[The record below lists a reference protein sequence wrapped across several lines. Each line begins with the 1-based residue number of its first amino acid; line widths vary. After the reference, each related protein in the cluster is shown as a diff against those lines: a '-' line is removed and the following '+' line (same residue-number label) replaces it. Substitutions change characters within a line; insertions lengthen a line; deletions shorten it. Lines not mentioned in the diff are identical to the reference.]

1 MQINSSLPNYLKEFR
16 DCFGD
21 IECLPEKH
29 HIVIDRNHPPD
40 VNPSSRIPYALLKK
54 LKAELDKTV
63 EMKIIQ
69 AVNETTDWINYL
81 VLEEKPNV
89 SPRICID
96 PKELNKAIKRPHYA
110 DPTAEDILSRMSGTN
125 YFTKFDASNAYW
137 QIELDEESS
146 KLLTFNSPF
155 GRYQFLR
162 MPYGIHSASDVCQQK
177 IAQIIDGID
186 GAANSLD
193 DRIIWGSTQQEL
205 ESRKM

>member
-1 MQINSSLPNYLKEFR
+1 MTHIPLKGFCIVRIKHNQSTIRVSFLVADTNVTPIIGLNTSTKLNLIKRVMQINSSLPNYLKEFR

-69 AVNETTDWINYL
+69 VVNEKTDWVNYL

-96 PKELNKAIKRPHYA
+96 PKELNKAIKRPHSA
-110 DPTAEDILSRMSGTN
+110 DPTAEDILSRMSGTK
-125 YFTKFDASNAYW
+125 YFTKFDASNAY
-137 QIELDEESS
+137 
-146 KLLTFNSPF
+146 
-155 GRYQFLR
+155 
-162 MPYGIHSASDVCQQK
+162 
-177 IAQIIDGID
+177 
-186 GAANSLD
+186 
-193 DRIIWGSTQQEL
+193 
-205 ESRKM
+205 